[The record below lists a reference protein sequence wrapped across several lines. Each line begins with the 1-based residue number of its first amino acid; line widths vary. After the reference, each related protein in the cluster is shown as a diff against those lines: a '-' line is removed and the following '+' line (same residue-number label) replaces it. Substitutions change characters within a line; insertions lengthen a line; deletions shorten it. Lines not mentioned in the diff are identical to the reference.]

1 MSQSFIATPLPE
13 SLLFQGVIARR
24 LCAFLVDILLM
35 AMFGWMLAVSIFV
48 FGIFTFGLG
57 FLMFHIL
64 PFLPFFYFSLF
75 VAAGGTPGQ
84 RLFGISLRQD
94 ADLAAPSPAQAFVWT
109 ILLWLSLVF
118 AAGLPLLMALVGARH
133 RTGHDIFSGLVMTR
147 QIKNS
152 Y

>member
-1 MSQSFIATPLPE
+1 MSQAIAAARSPE

-24 LCAFLVDILLM
+24 LCALAIDIFLMGL
-35 AMFGWMLAVSIFV
+35 FGWMLAISIFI

-64 PFLPFFYFSLF
+64 PFLPLFYFTLF
-75 VAAGGTPGQ
+75 VASGGTPGQ

-94 ADLAAPSPAQAFVWT
+94 ADLSPASPAQAFVWT
-109 ILLWLSLVF
+109 ILLWLSF
-118 AAGLPLLMALVGARH
+118 FIAAGLPFLMALVGERH
-133 RTGHDIFSGLVMTR
+133 RAAHDIFSGLVMTR
-147 QIKNS
+147 NPKIS